1 MGSFD
6 KRVALVTGAAGDI
19 GASVARALAERGC
32 RVCIVDLSQN
42 ALDARAS
49 QIRSSVPGA
58 EVLAVAADV
67 ADNVLYAATRP
78 KHVQI
83 ADLVVF
89 CTNQAGPKAVARVGP
104 SLGAPSSQ

>member
-1 MGSFD
+1 M
-6 KRVALVTGAAGDI
+6 
-19 GASVARALAERGC
+19 
-32 RVCIVDLSQN
+32 
-42 ALDARAS
+42 
-49 QIRSSVPGA
+49 
-58 EVLAVAADV
+58 AADV

-89 CTNQAGPKAVARVGP
+89 CTNQAGPKALARVGP

>member
-1 MGSFD
+1 M
-6 KRVALVTGAAGDI
+6 
-19 GASVARALAERGC
+19 
-32 RVCIVDLSQN
+32 
-42 ALDARAS
+42 
-49 QIRSSVPGA
+49 RSTHQEAWGFNPNPNPNPDPNQ
-58 EVLAVAADV
+58 VAADV

-104 SLGAPSSQ
+104 SLGGPSSQ

>member
-1 MGSFD
+1 M
-6 KRVALVTGAAGDI
+6 
-19 GASVARALAERGC
+19 
-32 RVCIVDLSQN
+32 
-42 ALDARAS
+42 
-49 QIRSSVPGA
+49 
-58 EVLAVAADV
+58 AADV

-104 SLGAPSSQ
+104 SLGGPSSQ